1 MSVTSVG
8 SGVGGQPAVSIPCD
22 ALLWF
27 IHGDPS
33 RDDADPIA
41 KRPPMR
47 GQIASGEGNPP
58 KGEKVLFIDGHVQ
71 RMTEPFDPYH
81 WLQLNW

>member
-1 MSVTSVG
+1 
-8 SGVGGQPAVSIPCD
+8 
-22 ALLWF
+22 
-27 IHGDPS
+27 
-33 RDDADPIA
+33 
-41 KRPPMR
+41 MR